1 MDHNWT
7 CRCCGKQ
14 FSSLPLSFA
23 SAAPDPWFAI
33 PEAQREKRAL
43 LGSDQCVIDDKEF
56 FIRGCLEIP
65 ILGRSES
72 FDWGVWVSLSQS
84 SFERVGDLW
93 EIDLREN
100 EPAFFGWLCTELS
113 VYPQT
118 LGLKTKVHLRNSGQ
132 RPFIEVEPTAH
143 PLAREQR
150 FGITLQRVEEIA
162 TTLLP
167 RH

>member
-1 MDHNWT
+1 LD
-7 CRCCGKQ
+7 
-14 FSSLPLSFA
+14 LPLLRQTIQYV
-23 SAAPDPWFAI
+23 AAQFRECGTGSLVRYSPSRT
-33 PEAQREKRAL
+33 REKDAAS
-43 LGSDQCVIDDKEF
+43 SDQCIIDDKQF

-93 EIDLREN
+93 ETDIREN
-100 EPAFFGWLCTELS
+100 EPTFFGWLCTKLS
-113 VYPQT
+113 VYPET
-118 LGLKTKVHLRNSGQ
+118 FGLKTKVHLRKGAQ

-143 PLAREQR
+143 PLAQEQR
-150 FGITLQRVEEIA
+150 TGITLQRVEEIA
-162 TTLLP
+162 TALLS

>member
-1 MDHNWT
+1 MDHSWT

-14 FSSLPLSFA
+14 FSTLPLSFA

-33 PEAQREKRAL
+33 PEAERNKRAL
-43 LGSDQCVIDDKEF
+43 LGSDQCVIDDRQF

-65 ILGRSES
+65 VLGLSEP

-84 SFERVGDLW
+84 NFERVGELW
-93 EIDLREN
+93 EIDVREN
-100 EPAFFGWLCTELS
+100 EPAFFGWLCTGLS

-118 LGLKTKVHLRNSGQ
+118 FGLKTKVHLRNSGR

-143 PLAREQR
+143 PLAQEQR
-150 FGITLQRVEEIA
+150 GGMTLQRVEEIA
-162 TTLLP
+162 AALLP

>member
-1 MDHNWT
+1 MEHSWT

-14 FSSLPLSFA
+14 FSTLPLTFA

-33 PEAQREKRAL
+33 PQAERGKRTL
-43 LGSDQCVIDDKEF
+43 LGSDQYIIDDKQF

-93 EIDLREN
+93 ETDIREN
-100 EPAFFGWLCTELS
+100 EPTFFGWLCTKLS
-113 VYPQT
+113 VYPET
-118 LGLKTKVHLRNSGQ
+118 FGLKTKVHLRKGAQ

-143 PLAREQR
+143 PLAQEQR
-150 FGITLQRVEEIA
+150 TGITLQRVEEIA
-162 TTLLP
+162 TALLS